1 MDHCDGLQLLSDAVD
16 SQLSNYIF
24 TPVHSNH
31 LPLATSD
38 RATSD
43 DTDLQFIAHYFN
55 PQAITT
61 PPPKPTNDS
70 GGILLL
76 TEDSWLTSS
85 QIQFYI
91 WWFQRNYFKFI
102 LANCLITQI
111 DYLTTVSTLK
121 TKDGTIVTYDT
132 AIAPRLQ
139 DVNIICPQFV
149 NGNHWILVIVEKK
162 QHNINIEIYDSHN
175 VGSSLD
181 WLNPIIIWFRNQFPE
196 HIISQNTMNCIQQN
210 NDFDCGIHMLANL
223 IQNSTGS
230 STSFDNDLTKQYRQ
244 SVNQVLQRPDETTFH
259 FLDANPAVNRSKA
272 LSKIGKSFNTSFLH
286 FMMSINTNSSFI
298 SDLDKVDS
306 SINRSKALSK
316 IGKSFNTSFLHFM
329 MSINTNSSFISD
341 LDKVDP
347 STLAAVDN
355 DNTMLQY
362 KDAALKDDSARAI
375 AVLFLQDGLS
385 PNVNI
390 LIFTSFQLI

>member
-1 MDHCDGLQLLSDAVD
+1 
-16 SQLSNYIF
+16 
-24 TPVHSNH
+24 
-31 LPLATSD
+31 
-38 RATSD
+38 
-43 DTDLQFIAHYFN
+43 
-55 PQAITT
+55 
-61 PPPKPTNDS
+61 
-70 GGILLL
+70 
-76 TEDSWLTSS
+76 
-85 QIQFYI
+85 
-91 WWFQRNYFKFI
+91 
-102 LANCLITQI
+102 
-111 DYLTTVSTLK
+111 
-121 TKDGTIVTYDT
+121 
-132 AIAPRLQ
+132 
-139 DVNIICPQFV
+139 
-149 NGNHWILVIVEKK
+149 
-162 QHNINIEIYDSHN
+162 

-230 STSFDNDLTKQYRQ
+230 STSFDNDLRKQYRQ

-259 FLDANPAVNRSKA
+259 FLDANPAV
-272 LSKIGKSFNTSFLH
+272 
-286 FMMSINTNSSFI
+286 
-298 SDLDKVDS
+298 
-306 SINRSKALSK
+306 NRSKALSK